1 MKKVLVLA
9 SAAAVALGLWAQETA
24 VYRRPGSPLFEA
36 ISQSIIRE
44 SAKAGL
50 GTPAGPVDVKPG
62 TAGAL
67 KDLAGLKGLKHVW
80 AVGPDAA
87 TLAVRDPYLSG
98 VHVFVPNPYVQGLS
112 ASSSW
117 AGVSPYP
124 DPRLVFRFL
133 KTRLG
138 VQKPVMVYTK
148 KNTEEVARIFEAAA
162 REEKVSCTLA
172 GLAGP
177 EDLQAALGP
186 ALASAD
192 AVLLPMDAIAFSSD
206 AVRFIVTSC
215 LEQKKPVVGFLQ
227 SITQAGVALALYAPP
242 EEIGRAA
249 CAVMQE
255 LRQKG
260 GGKKVYHPVRFKV
273 DTNAEAAKQLG
284 LKVASGE
291 EYSG

>member
-1 MKKVLVLA
+1 MRRVGIALLLFSFALA
-9 SAAAVALGLWAQETA
+9 AWAQETA

-36 ISQSIIRE
+36 ISQSILKE
-44 SAKAGL
+44 SAKAGM
-50 GTPAGPVDVKPG
+50 GTPAGPVDVTPG
-62 TAGAL
+62 TTGAL
-67 KDLAGLKGLKHVW
+67 KDLAGIKGLKYLY

-87 TLAVRDPYLSG
+87 TLAVRDPYLAG
-98 VHVFVPNPYVQGLS
+98 VHVFVPNPYVAGLS

-117 AGVSPYP
+117 AGISPYP

-138 VQKPVMVYTK
+138 IQKPVMVYTK
-148 KNTEEVARIFEAAA
+148 KNTEEVARVFEAAA
-162 REEKVSCTLA
+162 REEKVSLTLA
-172 GLAGP
+172 GLKGP
-177 EDLQAALGP
+177 EELEPSLGP
-186 ALASAD
+186 ALASCD
-192 AVLLPMDAIAFSSD
+192 AVLLPMDALAFSPD
-206 AVRFIVTSC
+206 AVRFIVTTC
-215 LEQKKPVVGFLQ
+215 LEQKRPVVGFLQ

-260 GGKKVYHPVRFKV
+260 GGKKVYQPVRLKV
-273 DTNAEAAKQLG
+273 ETNPEAAKQLG
-284 LKVASGE
+284 LTVTPGE